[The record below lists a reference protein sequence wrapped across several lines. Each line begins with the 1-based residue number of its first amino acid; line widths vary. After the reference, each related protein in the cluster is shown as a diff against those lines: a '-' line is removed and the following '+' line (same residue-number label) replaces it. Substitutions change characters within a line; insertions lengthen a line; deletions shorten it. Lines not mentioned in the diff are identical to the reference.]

1 MPSRLNQFTS
11 FSGLFLFVLTMS
23 LMPLNSW
30 AVGLMVNE
38 YRTGTGSGVTAKM
51 ARDDFIEF
59 VLTTNATSTEL
70 ASLTFG
76 DTNHQT
82 SQINSVFQFDQTTL
96 DLVLANSGQD
106 SFLAGTIFVVKGTA
120 LGPQNLTYDPRADN
134 MSNADAWSIELVA
147 GQGAKDHSTNSINGD
162 LNLDRQGD
170 VVWVSADN
178 PPANRLDTSS
188 FISAIGHDSNPGLIA
203 FSGMVQFGAS
213 SILPSTFPSAR
224 TIQNTGGETVSLAAT
239 TTSTMGAANSAA
251 NALWIESNL
260 RVLGVPEP
268 SRAALC
274 LLAAMSWIFQRRR
287 TVQPL
292 VLVS

>member
-1 MPSRLNQFTS
+1 
-11 FSGLFLFVLTMS
+11 MS
-23 LMPLNSW
+23 LAPLKSW

-38 YRTGTGSGVTAKM
+38 YRTGTTNGITSKM

-59 VLTTNATSTEL
+59 VLTTNATSIEL
-70 ASLTFG
+70 AALTFG

-82 SQINSVFQFDQTTL
+82 SQINSVFQFDQATL
-96 DLVLANSGQD
+96 DLVLANAGQD
-106 SFLAGTIFVVKGTA
+106 SFLAGTIFVVKGTS
-120 LGPQNLTYDPRADN
+120 LGAQNLTYDPRADN

-147 GQGAKDHSTNSINGD
+147 GQGARDHSGNAINGD

-203 FSGMVQFGAS
+203 FTSMAQFGAS

-224 TIQNTGGETVSLAAT
+224 TIQNTGGENVTLAAT
-239 TTSTMGAANSAA
+239 TTSTMGASNSAA
-251 NALWIESNL
+251 NALWIESSL

-287 TVQPL
+287 VPKPTE
-292 VLVS
+292 LVS